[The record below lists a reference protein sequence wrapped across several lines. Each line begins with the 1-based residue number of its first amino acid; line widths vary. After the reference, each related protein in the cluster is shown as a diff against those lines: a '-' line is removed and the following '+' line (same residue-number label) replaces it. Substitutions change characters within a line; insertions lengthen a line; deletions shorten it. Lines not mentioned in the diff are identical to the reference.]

1 MNRKE
6 TSMTNLQA
14 LGHYIIYCNRT
25 GKKSQREDEGM
36 HIILHLPEG
45 TFDDCFSDEAVYYR
59 VMKLLT

>member
-1 MNRKE
+1 
-6 TSMTNLQA
+6 MTNLQA

-36 HIILHLPEG
+36 RIILHLPEG
-45 TFDDCFSDEAVYYR
+45 TFDDCFTDEAVYYR